1 MKIEELLRPPSEF
14 VPNHPDLPVLI
25 YTNTGQAWDSAFFQ
39 ATFAENGWSGIW
51 VNGVFDY
58 HHYHT
63 TAHEVLGVGWGEA
76 KLQIG
81 GPQAP
86 VLSVKQGQCLLLPVG
101 TGHKL
106 IDRSDNFQV
115 VGAYPTNSGVD
126 IQRGAPTAE
135 MLSRIKNLPVPK
147 SDPLLG
153 PSGGLQELW
162 TNAPSHK

>member
-1 MKIEELLRPPSEF
+1 MKVEVLLLPPSEF

-25 YTNTGQAWDSAFFQ
+25 YTDGDQARNSQFFKS
-39 ATFAENGWSGIW
+39 TFAKNGWSGIW

-63 TAHEVLGVGWGEA
+63 TAHEVLGVGKGEA
-76 KLQIG
+76 DLQIG
-81 GPQAP
+81 GPMGP
-86 VLSVKQGQCLLLPVG
+86 ILSVKQAQCLLLPAG

-106 IDRSDNFQV
+106 IKRSDHFQV

-126 IQRGAPTAE
+126 IQRAAPSAE
-135 MLSRIKNLPVPK
+135 MMARIKNLPLPK

-153 PSGGLQELW
+153 AAGGLLKHWAHATSQ
-162 TNAPSHK
+162 K